1 MEHEYFDNI
10 VADVTRWGNNWF
22 GVVRIGLYTSVG
34 DRMSIWLFNFCRFSF
49 GGSFPAKTPAEEP
62 LIIEYTN
69 LYHANEKNL
78 DAPALKSFRLQHKD
92 NEVLMRRLG
101 AFHRLLKM
109 VNQVVE

>member
-1 MEHEYFDNI
+1 MECEYFGNI

-34 DRMSIWLFNFCRFSF
+34 DRMSIWLFNFCRLSF
-49 GGSFPAKTPAEEP
+49 GGSFPKTPAEEP

-78 DAPALKSFRLQHKD
+78 DAPPLKSFRLQHKD
-92 NEVLMRRLG
+92 NEVLMQRLE
-101 AFHRLLKM
+101 AFHRLLEMTKH
-109 VNQVVE
+109 V